1 MIRRNLSKFIIR
13 QVILPIAERNKRNQF
28 RQVKKYMYTGNE
40 MDESLLQFELFIVRN
55 SNRSNFTARLTARVT
70 NEIPIVYLT
79 ESNLG
84 RQE

>member
-1 MIRRNLSKFIIR
+1 
-13 QVILPIAERNKRNQF
+13 
-28 RQVKKYMYTGNE
+28 MYTGNE